1 LTDEEHTTR
10 TIRIDSDL
18 DDILRD
24 EAENNGLSVNS
35 IIEELITRYVYN
47 DRFFSSDQVINL
59 APSTLSSLLNGLSK
73 EYILESGR
81 QEGKISARTNLLIRG
96 LPLSYESLKWFIMTV
111 LERYRCWFKC
121 SYHEMDDFYM
131 FHLRHNHGEKWSC
144 FIAAYLEATVKDIL
158 DIDVDAEMLGDTVT
172 LRIPMKLL

>member
-24 EAENNGLSVNS
+24 EAENNGISVNS

-47 DRFFSSDQVINL
+47 DRFFSSDQVISL

-73 EYILESGR
+73 ESIQESGR
-81 QEGKISARTNLLIRG
+81 QEGEISARTNLLIRG
-96 LPLSYESLKWFIMTV
+96 LALSYESLKWFIITV
-111 LERYRCWFKC
+111 LDNYRGWFNC

-131 FHLRHNHGEKWSC
+131 FHLRHNHGEKWSS
-144 FIAAYLEATVKDIL
+144 FIASYLEATVKDIL
-158 DIDVDAEMLGDTVT
+158 DIDVDAEILGDTVT
-172 LRIPMKLL
+172 LRIPMKMV